1 MHNNDKLSVVVV
13 VKMVATDFLAT
24 MMQNDVFLGYTANS
38 HGNLLVSICRSPESQ
53 PCHRAKKNSK
63 IFGGFG
69 KAGLPC
75 DK

>member
-1 MHNNDKLSVVVV
+1 MLSVVVM

-24 MMQNDVFLGYTANS
+24 MMQNDVFLGYTATL
-38 HGNLLVSICRSPESQ
+38 HGNLLVIVCCSPESQ
-53 PCHRAKKNSK
+53 PCQKNQDFWS
-63 IFGGFG
+63 IFFG

>member
-1 MHNNDKLSVVVV
+1 MLSVVVV

-24 MMQNDVFLGYTANS
+24 TMQNDVFLGFTAKL

-53 PCHRAKKNSK
+53 PCQKNQDFWS
-63 IFGGFG
+63 FFFG